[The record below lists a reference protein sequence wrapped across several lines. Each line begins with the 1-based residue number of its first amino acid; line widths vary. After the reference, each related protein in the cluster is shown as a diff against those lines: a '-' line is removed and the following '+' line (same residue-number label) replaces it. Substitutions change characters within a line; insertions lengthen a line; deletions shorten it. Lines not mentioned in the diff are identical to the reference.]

1 MISRMLSVREPPS
14 VLAKHRA
21 DAEEEGYWMKP
32 TQQLLT

>member
-1 MISRMLSVREPPS
+1 VISRMLSVREPPS

>member
-32 TQQLLT
+32 TQQPLI